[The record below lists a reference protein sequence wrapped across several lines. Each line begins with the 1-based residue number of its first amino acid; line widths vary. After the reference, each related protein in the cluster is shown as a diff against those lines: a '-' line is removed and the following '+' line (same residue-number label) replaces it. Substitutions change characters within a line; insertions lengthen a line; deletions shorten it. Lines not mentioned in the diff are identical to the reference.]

1 METKGKTYTQK
12 QFANLIGVT
21 PRTLLNWSKKG
32 VLVPYRTIGGKIY
45 YTDEH
50 VELLVKRNKQKMD
63 KGLL

>member
-32 VLVPYRTIGGKIY
+32 VLVPYRTLGGKIY

-50 VELLVKRNKQKMD
+50 VEILKNRK
-63 KGLL
+63 